1 MSDTNI
7 KNKQNKHKYVLRENI
22 DGIDSFSR
30 EISRRSGFS
39 LKDIRTILD
48 VITDIFSDAITSSLS
63 INITNLLSLY
73 PQIIPPRTG
82 VNAYKSRMTG
92 EKVIEEFPEAR
103 RYIIRLSKGLRDL
116 SKSSFNNQD
125 EQEDSSDSFNLED

>member
-1 MSDTNI
+1 MSSLLSI
-7 KNKQNKHKYVLRENI
+7 LILRSTQLI
-22 DGIDSFSR
+22 L
-30 EISRRSGFS
+30 S
-39 LKDIRTILD
+39 LRIIIQ
-48 VITDIFSDAITSSLS
+48 VIIDIFQDSITSSLS

-82 VNAYKSRMTG
+82 VNAYKSRISG
-92 EKVIEEFPEAR
+92 SKVIEEFPEAR